1 MGKAPAMSALRKHN
15 AAALLWAAAIFLCLA
30 LGSWQLGHGL
40 YIKAKAELA
49 QLLLERAWAK
59 TLRDGE
65 PHKAWSWADTWPVA
79 RLEFPSL
86 GESRIVLSNAS
97 GEALTFGP
105 GHLAGT
111 PLPYAESSGGTTVI
125 AAHRDT
131 HFSILR
137 DLKVD
142 DVVILT
148 TADGIGREY
157 KIAASR
163 IADASHSGIDP
174 RAEDGV
180 ALVTCYP
187 FDAKE
192 RGPLRYILTARPVAN
207 ASASQQFR

>member
-1 MGKAPAMSALRKHN
+1 MSALPKRN
-15 AAALLWAAAIFLCLA
+15 AAALFWAAAIFLCLA

-49 QLLLERAWAK
+49 QVLLDRAWAK

-65 PHKAWSWADTWPVA
+65 PHKAWSWADAWPVA
-79 RLEFPSL
+79 KLEFPSL
-86 GESRIVLSNAS
+86 GTSQIVLSNAS
-97 GEALTFGP
+97 GEALAFGP
-105 GHLAGT
+105 GHLSGT
-111 PLPYAESSGGTTVI
+111 PLPGARGTAVI

-137 DLKVD
+137 ELKSD

-148 TADGIGREY
+148 TSDGNRHEY
-157 KIAASR
+157 KISSAKVV
-163 IADASHSGIDP
+163 DANRSGIDP
-174 RAEDGV
+174 REGDGI

-192 RGPLRYILTARPVAN
+192 RGPLRYILRAKPVAI
-207 ASASQQFR
+207 ASVSQQFR